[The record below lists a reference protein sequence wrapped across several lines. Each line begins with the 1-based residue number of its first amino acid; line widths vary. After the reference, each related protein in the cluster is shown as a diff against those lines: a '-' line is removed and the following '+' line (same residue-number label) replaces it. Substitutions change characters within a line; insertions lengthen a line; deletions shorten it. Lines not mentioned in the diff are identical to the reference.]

1 MRSLFLK
8 IFLSYW
14 MAQALFVV
22 LAILVTLAIH
32 PSGEIASVQAQQ
44 ARFLSEAVQAY
55 QTGGEEGARKYLR
68 AVHDSQHVRLF
79 LFDEKVRD
87 LTGRMPPEWIL
98 RVARGQA
105 ATADSLW
112 GRFGPGRYLRQSI
125 AASDGHSYTL
135 VIEFPPEEHGLFGPH
150 GVPHLGILIAIVS
163 SGLVCYILARYL
175 TSPIVRLRA
184 ATQKL
189 ASGDLTAR
197 AGVPGS
203 RRHDEMAELM
213 RDFDRMAERL
223 ENLVN
228 AQSRLLTDISHELRS
243 PLARLNVALALARQ
257 RSGPEAGSALDR
269 IDRETNRLNELI
281 QKLLTIARLEA
292 GDESIEKLPVHLE
305 QIIHEIA
312 KDAAFEAQSRHCE
325 VEATIVDD
333 CVVIGSPSL
342 LHSAIE
348 NVVRNAIRYTQ
359 EGTSVE
365 VRLEQGVGLPKL
377 GSQGLKL
384 QNMKLQNMGLQN
396 MGLQGVGLK
405 NDGVGGPEAVVRV
418 TDSGPGVPEDALD
431 KLFRPFYRIDDA
443 RGRQT
448 GGVGLGLAI
457 TDRAVRLHG
466 GTIRVSNRPQ
476 GGLMVEIRLPLS
488 SAEVSNV
495 VDQPITILSREL

>member
-14 MAQALFVV
+14 IAQALFLV
-22 LAILVTLAIH
+22 LAILVTLAIR

-44 ARFLSEAVQAY
+44 ARFLNEAVQAY
-55 QTGGEEGARKYLR
+55 RGGGEEGARNYLR
-68 AVHDSQHVRLF
+68 SVRDSQHVRLF
-79 LFDEKVRD
+79 LFNENTRD
-87 LTGRMPPEWIL
+87 LTGRTPPEWIL
-98 RVARGQA
+98 RVARGQT
-105 ATADSLW
+105 ATADSLR
-112 GRFGPGRYLRQSI
+112 GRLGPARYLRQSMT
-125 AASDGHSYTL
+125 AADGHSYSL
-135 VIEFPPEEHGLFGPH
+135 VIEFPPQEHRFFGPH

-175 TSPIVRLRA
+175 TSPIVLLRA

-197 AGVPGS
+197 AGLPGS

-243 PLARLNVALALARQ
+243 PLARLNVALELARQ
-257 RSGPEAGSALDR
+257 RSGPDARSALDR

-292 GDESIEKLPVHLE
+292 GDEMIEKLPVHLE

-312 KDAAFEAQSRHCE
+312 RDAAFEAQARHCQ
-325 VEATIVDD
+325 VEATVLDY

-359 EGTSVE
+359 EGTTVQ
-365 VRLEQGVGLPKL
+365 VRLEQGVAIEGD
-377 GSQGLKL
+377 SL
-384 QNMKLQNMGLQN
+384 Q
-396 MGLQGVGLK
+396 
-405 NDGVGGPEAVVRV
+405 GPEAVVRV

-448 GGVGLGLAI
+448 GGVGLGLSI

-466 GTIRVSNRPQ
+466 GTIKVSNRPQ

-488 SAEVSNV
+488 SPEVTNIG
-495 VDQPITILSREL
+495 DQRTITVISREL

>member
-1 MRSLFLK
+1 VQFL
-8 IFLSYW
+8 
-14 MAQALFVV
+14 
-22 LAILVTLAIH
+22 
-32 PSGEIASVQAQQ
+32 
-44 ARFLSEAVQAY
+44 REA
-55 QTGGEEGARKYLR
+55 T
-68 AVHDSQHVRLF
+68 
-79 LFDEKVRD
+79 
-87 LTGRMPPEWIL
+87 T
-98 RVARGQA
+98 A
-105 ATADSLW
+105 A
-112 GRFGPGRYLRQSI
+112 
-125 AASDGHSYTL
+125 DGHRYTL
-135 VIEFPPEEHGLFGPH
+135 VTELPPEQHTLFGPH
-150 GVPHLGILIAIVS
+150 GVPGLGILIAIIS
-163 SGLVCYILARYL
+163 SGLVCSILARYL

-243 PLARLNVALALARQ
+243 PLARLNVALELARQ
-257 RSGPEAGSALDR
+257 RSGVDARSALDR

-281 QKLLTIARLEA
+281 QRLLTIARLEA
-292 GDESIEKLPVHLE
+292 GNESIEKSPVHLE
-305 QIIHEIA
+305 QIIQEIA
-312 KDAAFEAQSRHCE
+312 KDAAFEAQSRRCQ

-333 CVVIGSPSL
+333 CVVMGSPSL

-348 NVVRNAIRYTQ
+348 NVVRNAIRYTE

-365 VRLEQGVGLPKL
+365 VRLEQGVGLPNT
-377 GSQGLKL
+377 GLQSVSPQKVEL
-384 QNMKLQNMGLQN
+384 QNHDLGH
-396 MGLQGVGLK
+396 
-405 NDGVGGPEAVVRV
+405 PEAVVRV

-488 SAEVSNV
+488 SAEKENIIDPRTV
-495 VDQPITILSREL
+495 TLLS

>member
-1 MRSLFLK
+1 
-8 IFLSYW
+8 
-14 MAQALFVV
+14 
-22 LAILVTLAIH
+22 
-32 PSGEIASVQAQQ
+32 
-44 ARFLSEAVQAY
+44 
-55 QTGGEEGARKYLR
+55 
-68 AVHDSQHVRLF
+68 
-79 LFDEKVRD
+79 
-87 LTGRMPPEWIL
+87 
-98 RVARGQA
+98 
-105 ATADSLW
+105 
-112 GRFGPGRYLRQSI
+112 
-125 AASDGHSYTL
+125 
-135 VIEFPPEEHGLFGPH
+135 
-150 GVPHLGILIAIVS
+150 
-163 SGLVCYILARYL
+163 L
-175 TSPIVRLRA
+175 TSPIVQLRA

-243 PLARLNVALALARQ
+243 PLARLNVALELARQ
-257 RSGPEAGSALDR
+257 RSGPEAVSALDR
-269 IDRETNRLNELI
+269 IDREANRLNELI

-292 GDESIEKLPVHLE
+292 GGESIEKVPVRLE
-305 QIIHEIA
+305 NIIHEIA
-312 KDAAFEAQSRHCE
+312 KDAAFEAQSRGCE

-333 CVVIGSPSL
+333 CIVVGSRSL

-359 EGTSVE
+359 EGTNVD
-365 VRLEQGVGLPKL
+365 VRLEQGVGLQKDGP
-377 GSQGLKL
+377 GSPQ
-384 QNMKLQNMGLQN
+384 
-396 MGLQGVGLK
+396 
-405 NDGVGGPEAVVRV
+405 AVVRV

-466 GTIRVSNRPQ
+466 GTIRISNRPQ

-488 SAEVSNV
+488 SAEAKR
-495 VDQPITILSREL
+495 DDEPQTITILSREL

>member
-14 MAQALFVV
+14 MAQALFLV
-22 LAILVTLAIH
+22 LAIIVTLAMR
-32 PSGEIASVQAQQ
+32 PSGEISHLQAMEPK
-44 ARFLSEAVQAY
+44 FLNEALQAY
-55 QTGGEEGARKYLR
+55 KSGGDEGARKYFR
-68 AVHDSQHVRLF
+68 NTHDTEHVRLF
-79 LFDEKVRD
+79 IFDDQGRD
-87 LTGRMPPEWIL
+87 LLGRKPPDWIE
-98 RVARGQA
+98 RVRRGQIR
-105 ATADSLW
+105 TADTFF
-112 GRFGPGRYLRQSI
+112 GRFGPGQFLRQTI
-125 AASDGHSYTL
+125 TADNGQSYML
-135 VIEFPPEEHGLFGPH
+135 IVDMPPEEHPFFGPH
-150 GVPHLGILIAIVS
+150 GVPGLGILIAVLS

-175 TSPIVRLRA
+175 TSPIVQLRA

-197 AGVPGS
+197 AGMPAS
-203 RRHDEMAELM
+203 HRHDEMAELM
-213 RDFDRMAERL
+213 RDFDRMAARL
-223 ENLVN
+223 ENLVT
-228 AQSRLLTDISHELRS
+228 ARSRLLTDISHELRS
-243 PLARLNVALALARQ
+243 PLARLNVALELARQ
-257 RSGPEAGSALDR
+257 RSGPEARSALDR
-269 IDRETNRLNELI
+269 IDREANRLNELI
-281 QKLLTIARLEA
+281 QKLLTIARLES
-292 GDESIEKLPVHLE
+292 GHESIEKSPVHLE

-325 VEATIVDD
+325 VEATVVDD
-333 CVVIGSPSL
+333 CVVLGSPSL

-365 VRLEQGVGLPKL
+365 VRLEQGVALPNL
-377 GSQGLKL
+377 GYQSLESQK
-384 QNMKLQNMGLQN
+384 MGQLN
-396 MGLQGVGLK
+396 IGVQSAALK
-405 NDGVGGPEAVVRV
+405 NDGVSRQEAVVRV

-488 SAEVSNV
+488 AAEPSMKA
-495 VDQPITILSREL
+495 DQQTVTILSREL

>member
-1 MRSLFLK
+1 MRSLFVR

-14 MAQALFVV
+14 MAQALFLV
-22 LAILVTLAIH
+22 LAILVTLAIR
-32 PSGEIASVQAQQ
+32 PYGEIASVQSQQ
-44 ARFLSEAVQAY
+44 ARFLNEAVQAY
-55 QTGGEEGARKYLR
+55 QTSGQEGARNYLR
-68 AVHDSQHVRLF
+68 SVRDSQHVRLF
-79 LFDEKVRD
+79 LFDDKTRD
-87 LTGRMPPEWIL
+87 LTGRTPPEWIL
-98 RVARGQA
+98 RVARGQT
-105 ATADSLW
+105 ATADRLW
-112 GRFGPGRYLRQSI
+112 GRFGPGRFLRQSG
-125 AASDGHSYTL
+125 AAADGRSYTL

-150 GVPHLGILIAIVS
+150 GVPGLGILIAIIS
-163 SGLVCYILARYL
+163 SGLVCYILAHYL

-223 ENLVN
+223 ENLVT
-228 AQSRLLTDISHELRS
+228 AQNRLLTDISHELRS
-243 PLARLNVALALARQ
+243 PLARLNVALELARQ
-257 RSGPEAGSALDR
+257 RSGPEARSSLDR
-269 IDRETNRLNELI
+269 IDRETSRLNELI
-281 QKLLTIARLEA
+281 QRLLTIARLEA
-292 GDESIEKLPVHLE
+292 GDESIEKVPVHLE
-305 QIIHEIA
+305 QIIHEITH
-312 KDAAFEAQSRHCE
+312 DASFEAQSRRCE
-325 VEATIVDD
+325 VDAKVVDD
-333 CVVIGSPSL
+333 CVVMGSPSL

-365 VRLEQGVGLPKL
+365 VRLEQGVGLSNT
-377 GSQGLKL
+377 GST
-384 QNMKLQNMGLQN
+384 
-396 MGLQGVGLK
+396 
-405 NDGVGGPEAVVRV
+405 NDGEGRPEAVVRV
-418 TDSGPGVPEDALD
+418 TDCGPGVPEDALD

-476 GGLMVEIRLPLS
+476 GGLLVEIRLPLAS
-488 SAEVSNV
+488 TKTTDI
-495 VDQPITILSREL
+495 VDQRTVTILSRQL

>member
-1 MRSLFLK
+1 
-8 IFLSYW
+8 
-14 MAQALFVV
+14 
-22 LAILVTLAIH
+22 
-32 PSGEIASVQAQQ
+32 
-44 ARFLSEAVQAY
+44 
-55 QTGGEEGARKYLR
+55 
-68 AVHDSQHVRLF
+68 
-79 LFDEKVRD
+79 
-87 LTGRMPPEWIL
+87 
-98 RVARGQA
+98 
-105 ATADSLW
+105 
-112 GRFGPGRYLRQSI
+112 
-125 AASDGHSYTL
+125 
-135 VIEFPPEEHGLFGPH
+135 
-150 GVPHLGILIAIVS
+150 LIAIIS
-163 SGLVCYILARYL
+163 SGLVCSILARYL

-243 PLARLNVALALARQ
+243 PLARLNVALELARQ
-257 RSGPEAGSALDR
+257 RSGVDARSALDR
-269 IDRETNRLNELI
+269 IDRETNRLNEMI
-281 QKLLTIARLEA
+281 QRLLTIARLEA
-292 GDESIEKLPVHLE
+292 GNESIEKSPVDLE
-305 QIIHEIA
+305 QIIREIA
-312 KDAAFEAQSRHCE
+312 KDAAFEAQSRHCR
-325 VEATIVDD
+325 VEATVVDD
-333 CVVIGSPSL
+333 CIVMGSPSL

-348 NVVRNAIRYTQ
+348 NVVRNAIRYTE

-365 VRLEQGVGLPKL
+365 VRLEQGVGLPNTRLKNA
-377 GSQGLKL
+377 GSRDLEPEKVEL
-384 QNMKLQNMGLQN
+384 QN
-396 MGLQGVGLK
+396 
-405 NDGVGGPEAVVRV
+405 NDSSPEAVVRV

-488 SAEVSNV
+488 SAEKENT
-495 VDQPITILSREL
+495 VDQRIIGALS